1 MMKKSNIVCRHPKV
15 VMIYE
20 HEEDIVGAAS
30 IISEQVADYRTLP
43 ADRHIR
49 DRLQQFKPSVILF
62 AMNSITD
69 SIELYTK
76 LIDARVID
84 FIHYSVLMC
93 KNKESSIAF
102 RCCIKNVFD
111 NYFVYQPLYEK
122 FRLKAIVHN
131 GLTITQSNSQ
141 YQGLSE
147 EQLEDIDNSLRT
159 LIDSGSSCREQ
170 LLNSVANCK
179 SAIEAT
185 PTPTP
190 EQVEN
195 PEKIIASLKSQHIDP
210 LLADLEEQIKSG
222 LDAMLDQMLT
232 KQLHLKQSH
241 GQTRSQKS
249 TDTQTLND
257 LLAPTPESKP
267 QKHKILVVEDNHL
280 YREMIVKALQQDRF
294 DTDEASDGITA
305 LKKIK
310 ANDYSL
316 ILMDLFMPN
325 LDGINTTKQIKVVN
339 NGQDIPVIAL
349 TSNNNR
355 DLIKRWAQLG
365 LKGYIL
371 KPSTKQE
378 IVAAVNTTL
387 N

>member
-1 MMKKSNIVCRHPKV
+1 MMKKSNIASRHPKV
-15 VMIYE
+15 IMIYD

-30 IISEQVADYRTLP
+30 IISEQVPDYRTLP
-43 ADRHIR
+43 ADRHIK
-49 DRLQQFKPSVILF
+49 DRLQEFKPSVILF
-62 AMNSITD
+62 AMSTITD

-76 LIDARVID
+76 LIDAKVID

-93 KNKESSIAF
+93 KNKESGIAF

-131 GLTITQSNSQ
+131 GLSITQSHSQ
-141 YQGLSE
+141 YQGLSDD
-147 EQLEDIDNSLRT
+147 QLDDIDASLKT
-159 LIDSGSSCREQ
+159 LIDSGSDCRQ
-170 LLNSVANCK
+170 HLLDSVAECK
-179 SAIEAT
+179 SALAAAPAT
-185 PTPTP
+185 NHDINDDP
-190 EQVEN
+190 EQ
-195 PEKIIASLKSQHIDP
+195 IIAALKSQHIDP
-210 LLADLEEQIKSG
+210 LLADLEDQIKSG

-232 KQLHLKQSH
+232 KQLALKQSNRR
-241 GQTRSQKS
+241 QQPREKTSS
-249 TDTQTLND
+249 NTLND
-257 LLAPTPESKP
+257 LLAPPPITKA
-267 QKHKILVVEDNHL
+267 KRHKILVVEDNHL
-280 YREMIVKALQQDRF
+280 YREMIVKALQQDKF
-294 DTDEASDGITA
+294 ATDEASDGITA

-325 LDGINTTKQIKVVN
+325 LDGINTTKQIRVVN

-378 IVAAVNTTL
+378 IIAAVNTTIT
-387 N
+387 